1 MSEGED
7 DVHGLGPGLHG
18 LGPGVDAHPLYQV
31 CTASGQVRM
40 VSGQVLMPPP
50 RPIRDVSVAVSMGK
64 KQEHSRRC
72 CRLVLFYDAPE
83 ELEQLVNSFYEAAHE
98 TIA

>member
-1 MSEGED
+1 MHGLGPSLQ
-7 DVHGLGPGLHG
+7 GLGPGLDG
-18 LGPGVDAHPLYQV
+18 HPLYQA
-31 CTASGQVRM
+31 CTALGQVRM

-50 RPIRDVSVAVSMGK
+50 RPIRYVVSVAVAMGK
-64 KQEHSRRC
+64 KQEHSRGC

-83 ELEQLVNSFYEAAHE
+83 ELEQLVNSCYGLGPE